1 MTARIQKANDLEERA
16 RQADRRVRAA
26 VEERPLVALAVALGT
41 GFVLG
46 RLIARIG

>member
-1 MTARIQKANDLEERA
+1 MAARIPNGNQLEERA
-16 RQADRRVRAA
+16 IHADRRLRAA